1 MPLNLLER
9 ARARVREGY
18 ACVLGSWQREK
29 VCGLS
34 VIFKLV
40 DTVIGHNRIG
50 QSVASTGGEPRG
62 LLAWGAGIP
71 HLAVVL
77 LLE

>member
-1 MPLNLLER
+1 MPLNLLKR
-9 ARARVREGY
+9 ACARVQEGY
-18 ACVLGSWQREK
+18 ACVLGSWRREK

-40 DTVIGHNRIG
+40 DMVIGHNSIG
-50 QSVASTGGEPRG
+50 QSVASTGGEPRS
-62 LLAWGAGIP
+62 LLAWGAGTP